1 MSEGQEDGTE
11 KGCNNSEFAKQL
23 GVRVSGFLIKS
34 CTLKKTS
41 CIRVTRMLYNAIKEA
56 KTMYTVKE
64 VADILGVSVHTVR
77 YYDDQGLIPG
87 TKRDSYNQR
96 IFDDME
102 LEWLFVSI
110 SLRDTGLPLKE
121 IKRYIELYQQGDSTL
136 QQRFDIMSKQRAKV
150 LEEMENLKLRIKVLD
165 RKVDHYAKLL
175 AGKEDEWNHEYM
187 QKLIWKGREK
197 NGK

>member
-1 MSEGQEDGTE
+1 
-11 KGCNNSEFAKQL
+11 
-23 GVRVSGFLIKS
+23 
-34 CTLKKTS
+34 
-41 CIRVTRMLYNAIKEA
+41 MLYTAIKEA

-64 VADILGVSVHTVR
+64 VAEILGVSVHTVR

-136 QQRFDIMSKQRAKV
+136 QQRFEIMSKQREKV

-175 AGKEDEWNHEYM
+175 AGKEDEWSHEYM
-187 QKLIWKGREK
+187 QKLIWKGRKKNEK
-197 NGK
+197 

>member
-1 MSEGQEDGTE
+1 
-11 KGCNNSEFAKQL
+11 
-23 GVRVSGFLIKS
+23 
-34 CTLKKTS
+34 
-41 CIRVTRMLYNAIKEA
+41 MLYDTIKEA
-56 KTMYTVKE
+56 KSMYTVKE

-136 QQRFDIMSKQRAKV
+136 QQRFEIMSKQREKT
-150 LEEMENLKLRIKVLD
+150 LEEIEKLEQRMHQMVAEDLPLERRLVPLSEAIVYFQQKNYTDKVQLLK
-165 RKVDHYAKLL
+165 
-175 AGKEDEWNHEYM
+175 
-187 QKLIWKGREK
+187 
-197 NGK
+197 